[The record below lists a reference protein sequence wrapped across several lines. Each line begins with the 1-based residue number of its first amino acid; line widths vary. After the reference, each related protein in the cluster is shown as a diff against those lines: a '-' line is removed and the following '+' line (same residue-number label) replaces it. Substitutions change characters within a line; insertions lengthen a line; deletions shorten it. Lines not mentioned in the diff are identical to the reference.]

1 MVEGGWLK
9 LLSREI
15 KSGSVEMDRRKTESK
30 ARGVALW
37 LCCGVRKGRYIMGEK
52 PMVDGLHDGFDRRK
66 TRTWCEPDE
75 SP

>member
-15 KSGSVEMDRRKTESK
+15 KSGGVEMDRRKTESK

-37 LCCGVRKGRYIMGEK
+37 LCCGVRKGRCVAGGQFYGGWIA
-52 PMVDGLHDGFDRRK
+52 
-66 TRTWCEPDE
+66 
-75 SP
+75 